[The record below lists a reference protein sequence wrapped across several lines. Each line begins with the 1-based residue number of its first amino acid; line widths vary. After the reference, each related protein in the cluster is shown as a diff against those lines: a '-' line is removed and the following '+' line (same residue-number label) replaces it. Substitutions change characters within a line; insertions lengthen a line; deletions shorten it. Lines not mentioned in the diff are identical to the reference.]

1 MNKNLLALLG
11 IAPVLTPLHTLAN
24 DRPDP
29 RPNIIF
35 FLVDDMGWQDTS
47 LPFWTEKTMYNE
59 RYETPNMERLARQ
72 GMMFTQAYASSIS
85 SPTRC
90 SLMTGANA
98 ARHRVTNWTLRK
110 NQTTDAQSEVLQLPD
125 WNYNGIAQVEGTNH
139 TFVAKSF
146 VQYLKDSG
154 YHTIHCGKAHW
165 GAIDTPGEN
174 PCHFGFETN
183 IAGHAAG
190 GLATYLSELNYGHD
204 EKGNPTS
211 LMSIPGLEKYW
222 KTGTFVTEAL
232 TQEALKALDKA
243 KEYNQPFYLYM
254 SHYAIH
260 IPIDKDMR
268 FYDKYKKKG
277 MSDKEAAYASLIEGM
292 DKSLGDIMDWL
303 EKNGEADNTIIL
315 FCGDNGGYATG
326 KEWRDEPLYTQ
337 NAPLTCGKGSAY
349 EGGIREPMIVSWPG
363 VTQPNTR
370 CDKYVIVED
379 YFPSILEMAGITDWK
394 APQTVDGVSFV
405 PLLKQTG
412 DPSEGRSLYW
422 NCPNLWGEQGPGIGA
437 TCTVRQG
444 KWKLIYFYET
454 GKKELYDIPADISE
468 KHNLAERYPDVVKSL
483 SANLGEF
490 LRSSGAQR
498 PSFKKTGKPCP
509 WRTKSD
515 PQKTPLRFSENASAF
530 HTKRPCVW
538 IETQG
543 RFTENS
549 FTFYF
554 KRKGVFFGV

>member
-1 MNKNLLALLG
+1 MNKFLLSTLGLLPFTGMTGKAL
-11 IAPVLTPLHTLAN
+11 ADSNVHQ
-24 DRPDP
+24 

-47 LPFWTEKTMYNE
+47 VPFWTQKTMYNE

-72 GMMFTQAYASSIS
+72 GMLFTQAYASSIS

-90 SLMTGANA
+90 SLMTGSNA
-98 ARHRVTNWTLRK
+98 ARHRVTNWTLQK
-110 NQTTDAQSEVLQLPD
+110 DKTTDMPSDVLQLPD
-125 WNYNGIAQVEGTNH
+125 WNYNGIAQVSGTNH
-139 TFVAKSF
+139 TYVATSF
-146 VQYLKDSG
+146 VQLLKNSG

-183 IAGHAAG
+183 ISGHAAG
-190 GLATYLSELNYGHD
+190 GLATYLSEQNYGHD

-211 LMSIPGLEKYW
+211 LMSVPGLEKYW
-222 KTGTFVTEAL
+222 QTGTFITEAL
-232 TQEALKALDKA
+232 TQEALHALDKA
-243 KEYNQPFYLYM
+243 KAYNQPFYLYM

-268 FYDKYKKKG
+268 FFEKYKQKG

-326 KEWRDEPLYTQ
+326 SGWRDEPLYTQ
-337 NAPLTCGKGSAY
+337 NAPLNCGKGSAY

-363 VTQPNTR
+363 ITAPNSR
-370 CDKYVIVED
+370 CDSYVIAED
-379 YFPSILEMAGITDWK
+379 YFPSILEMAGITDWQV
-394 APQTVDGVSFV
+394 PQVIDGISFV
-405 PLLKQTG
+405 PLLKQAG

-422 NCPNLWGEQGPGIGA
+422 NCPNLWGESGPGIGA

-454 GKKELYDIPADISE
+454 GKKELYDIPSDIGE
-468 KHNLAERYPDVVKSL
+468 TRNLADKYPKVVRQL
-483 SANLGEF
+483 SENLGQF
-490 LRSSGAQR
+490 LRDSNAQR
-498 PSFKKTGKPCP
+498 PSFKSSGKPCP
-509 WRTKSD
+509 WPD
-515 PQKTPLRFSENASAF
+515 E
-530 HTKRPCVW
+530 
-538 IETQG
+538 I
-543 RFTENS
+543 
-549 FTFYF
+549 
-554 KRKGVFFGV
+554 